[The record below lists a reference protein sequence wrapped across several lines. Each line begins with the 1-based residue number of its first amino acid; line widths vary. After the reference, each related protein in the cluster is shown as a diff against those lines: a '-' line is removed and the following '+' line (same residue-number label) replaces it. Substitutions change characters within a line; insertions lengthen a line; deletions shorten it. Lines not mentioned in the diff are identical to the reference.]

1 MILAIDT
8 NVLLDILIPNTAH
21 VETSLRCLTSIK
33 PNDNLIICEVVFA
46 ELGSQFLSFNDL
58 NKFLRDTGIRLTPSN
73 EDSLFEASIA
83 WKKYTARK
91 KGKILCSA
99 CGKQQK
105 AACPYCNEII
115 LYRQHILSDFLIGA
129 HARMHADRLIT
140 RDRGFYRKYFEGMK
154 IIKPK

>member
-8 NVLLDILIPNTAH
+8 NVLLDILISNTAH

-83 WKKYTARK
+83 WKKYAARK

-105 AACPYCNEII
+105 ATCAYCNEII

-129 HARMHADRLIT
+129 HARIHADRLIT
-140 RDRGFYRKYFEGMK
+140 RNRGFYRKYFEGMK